1 MVEPTFDQDQLRE
14 ALRLAGEIYSLHEGG
29 EPYAAEVQALSRLV
43 GHEISM
49 NDVCGAFGS
58 IDSEDWAHDL
68 VLASRIPPEN
78 LSDEVLMEMIQRVS
92 ELDQPE
98 WLSHWHYR
106 CLERATGCDFIEL
119 LGTVEEMRP
128 EQLLELARRSRR
140 RVFIPP
146 PPSARTE

>member
-14 ALRLAGEIYSLHEGG
+14 ALRLAAEIYSLHEDG
-29 EPYAAEVQALSRLV
+29 EPYGAEVQALSRLV
-43 GHEISM
+43 GCEISM
-49 NDVCGAFGS
+49 NEVCGAFGS

-68 VLASRIPPEN
+68 VLESRMPPEN
-78 LSDEVLMEMIQRVS
+78 LPDEVLLEMIQRVS
-92 ELDQPE
+92 EVNQPE

-119 LGTVEEMRP
+119 LGKVEEMTP
-128 EQLLELARRSRR
+128 EHLLELARRSKR

-146 PPSARTE
+146 PPAARTE